1 MPDRQGRSVVA
12 LVTGFARAPG
22 FRLRSLLLVSCLL
35 SLGFA
40 AWSATRTDM
49 RGVLG
54 GSAGFAVLL
63 VLGVVA
69 QYVAERSGAV
79 ERDRRRDEDLRAEM
93 ADWPRWKRIAF
104 LVVGVVVGVVMLLL
118 RIWSD
123 GFRPG

>member
-1 MPDRQGRSVVA
+1 
-12 LVTGFARAPG
+12 
-22 FRLRSLLLVSCLL
+22 
-35 SLGFA
+35 
-40 AWSATRTDM
+40 M